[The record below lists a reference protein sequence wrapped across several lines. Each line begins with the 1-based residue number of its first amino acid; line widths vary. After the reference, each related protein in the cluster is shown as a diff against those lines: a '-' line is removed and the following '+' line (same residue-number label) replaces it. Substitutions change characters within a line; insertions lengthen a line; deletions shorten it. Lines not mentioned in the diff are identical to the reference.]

1 MAWGLICSPW
11 GREGWAWP
19 GCSCVGPR
27 EERIKGSHVGPAFIS
42 GLQRGA
48 NKLCPCA
55 RRQQLPPRSL
65 LEAPACFSPP
75 PSCSFPE
82 SQRRL
87 ISGHPKGP
95 PPTSATQELKGGSA
109 RPREGRGWD
118 PHTCVCS
125 HRESAWEPEANTL
138 VPSDLC
144 RAFRCKACCP
154 VRYHTRL
161 LSTRYVARPQR
172 DVSKGCSQI
181 QYEQKACNISHS
193 SFLH

>member
-1 MAWGLICSPW
+1 MGLWNDSRSPRTEGASSAAPLSHPGEKHPWPGASFAPPW

-82 SQRRL
+82 SQQRL
-87 ISGHPKGP
+87 ISGHPKGAP
-95 PPTSATQELKGGSA
+95 PLQP
-109 RPREGRGWD
+109 
-118 PHTCVCS
+118 
-125 HRESAWEPEANTL
+125 HREALLDPGKEGAGTL
-138 VPSDLC
+138 TPVCVPTVSQ
-144 RAFRCKACCP
+144 P
-154 VRYHTRL
+154 GSQRL
-161 LSTRYVARPQR
+161 IHPCHRISVELSGLKPAV
-172 DVSKGCSQI
+172 
-181 QYEQKACNISHS
+181 QYGTTHGY
-193 SFLH
+193 